1 MDMLLY
7 FSAFPR
13 NFILQLTSF
22 KFRLTCQTRLLETS
36 CHLDRNYSCLD
47 QWFVT
52 MSLQIFHFVQ
62 HHDGLESSL
71 VQKGKVE
78 HAQLNVKGT

>member
-1 MDMLLY
+1 
-7 FSAFPR
+7 
-13 NFILQLTSF
+13 
-22 KFRLTCQTRLLETS
+22 
-36 CHLDRNYSCLD
+36 
-47 QWFVT
+47 
-52 MSLQIFHFVQ
+52 MSLQIFHSVQ